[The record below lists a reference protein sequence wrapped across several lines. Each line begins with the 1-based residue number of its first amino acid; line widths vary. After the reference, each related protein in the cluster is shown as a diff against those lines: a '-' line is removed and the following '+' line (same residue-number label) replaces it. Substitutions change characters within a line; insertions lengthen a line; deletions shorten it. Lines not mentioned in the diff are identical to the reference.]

1 MNNLFIGIMSGTSR
15 DSLDACLI
23 DFTNHFKILASETL
37 DFNSNYKT
45 WTDIS
50 LISNEITNK
59 SIEIVKNLIEK
70 SSVKRSDIVGIGFSG
85 QTISHNDKHSV
96 QAGDPKKIAQSTR
109 INVFSDFRNKNIA
122 EGGRGAPLIPDFH
135 QYIFSETG
143 KRKLIINIG
152 GISNGTYLNGNK
164 IIAASDIG
172 PGNCLLDLVMLN
184 LQLGDFDKDGELAS
198 NGTVNQ
204 PIKEELISVFGNMP
218 YPRADDITAYTNPFM
233 VRFEDYKK
241 IPVNEI
247 LRTLVEVTAE
257 KIKEFYEYCEYP
269 NEIIFHGG
277 GTLNKT
283 LMNCIAQ
290 KTTNNCQTTDYL
302 IPSKYMESSAFAY
315 LAYADKGILFK

>member
-1 MNNLFIGIMSGTSR
+1 MKNLFIGIMSGTSR

-37 DFNSNYKT
+37 DFNSNYKP

-50 LISNEITNK
+50 LISNEITDK

-198 NGTVNQ
+198 NGTVNH

>member
-85 QTISHNDKHSV
+85 QTISHNDNHSV

-204 PIKEELISVFGNMP
+204 PIKEELISVFSNMP

-233 VRFEDYKK
+233 DRFEDYKK

-290 KTTNNCQTTDYL
+290 KTTNNYQTTDYL